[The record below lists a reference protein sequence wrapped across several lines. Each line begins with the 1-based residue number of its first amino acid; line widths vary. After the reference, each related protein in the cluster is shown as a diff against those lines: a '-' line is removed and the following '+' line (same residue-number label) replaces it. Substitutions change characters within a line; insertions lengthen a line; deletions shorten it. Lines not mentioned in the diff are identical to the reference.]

1 MCFRPK
7 VKSDPAYIYLFIT
20 QINTPATAE
29 LARTNAKK
37 GDEKE
42 RTKKKGIEVQ
52 REKKERN
59 REWVPIPA
67 TLDHSVGLND
77 AQGSYGKPIL
87 FSPGLQDS
95 YREFAF

>member
-52 REKKERN
+52 REKPPTPT
-59 REWVPIPA
+59 WAI
-67 TLDHSVGLND
+67 D
-77 AQGSYGKPIL
+77 ALIDEQTGKKKHRKKQG
-87 FSPGLQDS
+87 
-95 YREFAF
+95 